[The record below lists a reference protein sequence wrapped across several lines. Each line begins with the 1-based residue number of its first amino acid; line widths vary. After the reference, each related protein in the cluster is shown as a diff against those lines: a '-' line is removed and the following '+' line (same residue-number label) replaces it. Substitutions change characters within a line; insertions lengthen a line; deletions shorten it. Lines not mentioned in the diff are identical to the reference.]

1 VEFLNTVVAPALAT
15 VSSPGQQQGSL
26 GEEVNAQGMSL
37 LVEFQECEVTV
48 STTTTTTTTV
58 PHAPQQERGHIQ
70 ITQVTE
76 CPHKEQE
83 ES

>member
-26 GEEVNAQGMSL
+26 REEVYAQGMSL

-48 STTTTTTTTV
+48 STTTTTTTV
-58 PHAPQQERGHIQ
+58 SHAPQQERGHIQ
-70 ITQVTE
+70 STQVTE
-76 CPHKEQE
+76 CPRKEQE
-83 ES
+83 GS